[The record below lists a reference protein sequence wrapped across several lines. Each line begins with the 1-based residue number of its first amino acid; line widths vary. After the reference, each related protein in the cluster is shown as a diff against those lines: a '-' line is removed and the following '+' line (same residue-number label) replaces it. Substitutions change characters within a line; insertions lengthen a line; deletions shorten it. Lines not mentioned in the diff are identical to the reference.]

1 MERNNYDKKR
11 QFYEVQ
17 QTLSQ
22 TLNFYADFRRV
33 NETNFRTSRV
43 MSAERWLTWK
53 SSIRRINRLIFHI

>member
-43 MSAERWLTWK
+43 MSAERWLT
-53 SSIRRINRLIFHI
+53 